1 MENLDQNL
9 KQNYKFIENY
19 ELKDVAGIGIKK
31 IFFSNK
37 KNNNFEIVYCET
49 ERKPQTSHLR
59 SIWKER
65 RQGTAIPLIVVCK
78 YDNYFSL
85 CGPVGTE
92 PPVYEDLKFKIINV
106 ICNEALEKENYP
118 LALRNIKENLASLNT
133 VKLGVNNEGLFSDN
147 VLKGIS
153 NNKKNWSDIINESR
167 KLKGKIGEDLLKTL
181 GYQIDDYDKTS
192 FLLRVSGKKKALAV
206 LLKSEES
213 IDIQNQRFG
222 NLSPIANT
230 FIKADNEGIPFIIV
244 CTDNSFRLYPTE
256 IGIGVG
262 SRSRVETYIHF
273 NLNLLEDDDYGLLSL
288 ICSSESIRENG
299 NFYQLL
305 EDSKRFSGNLAFTI
319 REKIQS
325 KVIPLIA
332 KGIREQLINSNKLRK
347 EELEKIYN
355 LSLLVVFRVIFIAYS
370 EDKDLL
376 PYKNND
382 LYRKRSLKN
391 IALELLELRR
401 TNQFQF
407 DASSIYWDNL
417 RHLFNAINYGNKTWN
432 VPAYNGGL
440 FNIEHDSPFYYN
452 DIEDLKITDNYL
464 APALCELLIDEK
476 TNGPVDFRSLGVK
489 EFGNIYEGLI
499 DSSLNIALS
508 DLKVDTK
515 GKIKVVDKNNKS
527 IDIFKGDFYLT
538 NNSGFRKSSG
548 SHFTK
553 TFIVENLLEN
563 SLNSSIDDHFKNLD
577 SLNDLEASE
586 KFFDFKVADI
596 AMGSGHFLVSAV
608 DFIEIK
614 FSKYLAKRNL
624 KKVIEEIEEL
634 KVISE
639 TNLNNLSG
647 ESAIDDSQILR
658 RLIARKCIYGIDLNP
673 ISVQLS
679 RLAIWIH
686 TFIPGLPLSF
696 LDHNLVQGNSLV
708 GIGNFEEVKE
718 KLISDQNESPLFFDD
733 PSKFLE
739 KSIEPFKKLSR
750 LKDATLD
757 EVKFAKKAKKEMIES
772 TITLKSFFDLI
783 TVLRIN
789 NEPLDLIPLGISFE
803 ELDKDLK
810 KITSSSIFNAKED
823 EIKSLKPFHFPI
835 AFPEVYLRDN
845 PGFDLIVGN
854 PPWEEVTVE
863 KDAFWAR
870 HFPGLHAMNAKE
882 KKLKIVKLENE
893 NPSLLADLNKEIA
906 YTKNLRKVLL
916 SGEFKGM
923 GSGDPDL
930 YKGFCWRFLKLI
942 NNLKGVIAVVLPRD
956 AFNTKGST
964 DFRNSLFY
972 SYKNIRVT
980 FLLNNK
986 HWVFDDVHAQFTV
999 ALLIAQ
1005 KKLKQSD
1012 KSQIFLPKVVRN
1024 LKEFNRIKYEKIFNL
1039 SLDQLSRFNKDLSLP
1054 TLKINEA
1061 LEIISKMSR
1070 FSRIGGEDWNV
1081 IPYSELHATNDRE
1094 YFNFDFIS
1102 GDKQINTK
1110 KYWPVIKGETF
1121 QIWEPDTKRYYAHAD
1136 SKVLTEELF
1145 KRRLRASGNKKSV
1158 FSTFPKEYIRD
1169 RKTLHCL
1176 DYRIAFRNV
1185 TNRTNNRTFI
1195 SSILPKNVFIPNFA
1209 PYLIQREKSYEDMV
1223 YLIGIF
1229 NSIPFDWYVR
1239 SWVEIN
1245 MNFFIF
1251 ENFPVPKFEKNNY
1264 IFKEIIKI
1272 AGRLSCINDNFK
1284 DLADS
1289 IKIKITNISDEEKNE
1304 LIYYLD
1310 ALVCKAYNLSSND
1323 IKLIYKSF
1331 HETWDYTERLNKVL
1345 EYFKKI

>member
-1 MENLDQNL
+1 MESLDQNL
-9 KQNYKFIENY
+9 EHNYKFIENY
-19 ELKDVAGIGIKK
+19 ELKDVAGISIKK

-37 KNNNFEIVYCET
+37 KNNNFEIVYCKS

-65 RQGTAIPLIVVCK
+65 RQGTAIPLIVVCN
-78 YDNYFSL
+78 YENYFSL

-92 PPVYEDLKFKIINV
+92 PPVYEDLKFKIIKV

-118 LALRNIKENLASLNT
+118 LALRNVKENLASLNT
-133 VKLGVNNEGLFSDN
+133 VRLGVNNEGLFSDN

-153 NNKKNWSDIINESR
+153 NNKKNWSEIIDESKR
-167 KLKGKIGEDLLKTL
+167 LKGKIGEDLLQTL

-206 LLKSEES
+206 LLKSQES

-230 FIKADNEGIPFIIV
+230 FIKADNEGIPFIVV

-262 SRSRVETYIHF
+262 SKSRVETYIHF

-332 KGIREQLINSNKLRK
+332 KGIREQLINSKKLKK
-347 EELEKIYN
+347 EEFEKVYN

-391 IALELLELRR
+391 IALELLELKK
-401 TNQFQF
+401 TNQFRF

-440 FNIEHDSPFYYN
+440 FNIEQDSPFYYN
-452 DIEDLKITDNYL
+452 DIEDLKITDNHL

-515 GKIKVVDKNNKS
+515 GKIKAVDNNDKS

-647 ESAIDDSQILR
+647 ESVIDDSQILR

-739 KSIEPFKKLSR
+739 KSIEPFKKLSK

-757 EVKFAKKAKKEMIES
+757 EVKFAKKAKKEMNES
-772 TITLKSFFDLI
+772 TITLKSFFDLV

-789 NEPLDLIPLGISFE
+789 NEPLDLIPMGISFE

-810 KITSSSIFNAKED
+810 KITLSSIFKAKEE

-835 AFPEVYLRDN
+835 AFPEVYLREN

-882 KKLKIVKLENE
+882 KKIKIKELENE
-893 NPSLLADLNKEIA
+893 NPPLLTDLNKEIS

-930 YKGFCWRFLKLI
+930 YKGFCWRFLQLI
-942 NNLKGVIAVVLPRD
+942 NQTKGVISVVLPMD
-956 AFNTKGST
+956 AFNSKGSVN
-964 DFRNSLFY
+964 FRKSLFQ
-972 SYKNIRVT
+972 SCKNIRVT
-980 FLLNNK
+980 FLLNK
-986 HWVFDDVHAQFTV
+986 SKWVFSDVHAQYTI
-999 ALLIAQ
+999 ALLIA
-1005 KKLKQSD
+1005 KKKSKESD
-1012 KSQIFLPKVVRN
+1012 KSQIYLPKVVN
-1024 LKEFNRIKYEKIFNL
+1024 SLVEFNKIKREKIFNL
-1039 SLDQLSRFNKDLSLP
+1039 TLDELQNLNEDVSLP
-1054 TLKINEA
+1054 TLKINES
-1061 LEIISKMSR
+1061 LLLISKFAKFPKIENS
-1070 FSRIGGEDWNV
+1070 IWN
-1081 IPYSELHATNDRE
+1081 IFPYRELDATNDVE
-1094 YFNFDFIS
+1094 FFNFEAL
-1102 GDKQINTK
+1102 NNK
-1110 KYWPVIKGETF
+1110 KFKANKNFWPVYKGDSF
-1121 QIWEPDTKRYYAHAD
+1121 QLWDPDTKIYYALAD
-1136 SKVLTEELF
+1136 SKKLTKELYL
-1145 KRRLRASGNKKSV
+1145 RRLRSSRNKKSI
-1158 FSTFPKEYIRD
+1158 FSTFSKEYIRD
-1169 RKTLHCL
+1169 ETTLNCY

-1185 TNRTNNRTFI
+1185 TNRTNSRTLI
-1195 SSILPKNVFIPNFA
+1195 SAILPRNVFLPNFA
-1209 PYLIQREKSYEDMV
+1209 PFLIHRNLTYTDLAYLV
-1223 YLIGIF
+1223 GIF

-1239 SWVEIN
+1239 SWVDKN

-1251 ENFPVPKFEKNNY
+1251 NKFPVPKFEKKNK
-1264 IFKEIIKI
+1264 IFKEIVKI
-1272 AGRLSCINDNFK
+1272 SAKLSCIDERYQDF
-1284 DLADS
+1284 ADTVG
-1289 IKIKITNISDEEKNE
+1289 IKISSLSEKDKND

-1310 ALVCKAYNLSSND
+1310 ALVCKSYNLTSND
-1323 IKLIYKSF
+1323 IELIYKSF
-1331 HETWDYTERLNKVL
+1331 HDGWNYTERLNKVL
-1345 EYFKKI
+1345 EYFKNL